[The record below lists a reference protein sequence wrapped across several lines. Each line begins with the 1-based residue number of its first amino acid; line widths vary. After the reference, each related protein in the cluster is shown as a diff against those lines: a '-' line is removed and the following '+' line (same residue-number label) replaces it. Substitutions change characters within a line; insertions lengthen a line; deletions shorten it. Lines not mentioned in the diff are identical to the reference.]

1 MSEHEKKLNEALMT
15 QFNDVSVGTD
25 GQKKKESVETLK
37 ILYELRMAQ
46 DKANQDSELKE
57 SEMVLKEKES
67 ELKEAEQKARIERE
81 ERELTLKET
90 QAEKETELKEKEL
103 EIKKLELAIKKSES
117 LMKKIEVGAGIGT
130 GVVGTYLYQ
139 RNVNKIYDFETKT
152 LKVVG
157 AQRALRYAQNL
168 EKLAIQGVR
177 IAVFKR

>member
-57 SEMVLKEKES
+57 SEMV
-67 ELKEAEQKARIERE
+67 
-81 ERELTLKET
+81 
-90 QAEKETELKEKEL
+90 LKEKEL

>member
-15 QFNDVSVGTD
+15 QFKDLSVGTD
-25 GQKKKESVETLK
+25 GQKKKESAETLD
-37 ILYELRMAQ
+37 ILYKLELAQ
-46 DKANQDSELKE
+46 EKQNAEIEFKE
-57 SEMVLKEKES
+57 SEMSLKEREMA
-67 ELKEAEQKARIERE
+67 LKEAEQKA
-81 ERELTLKET
+81 KE
-90 QAEKETELKEKEL
+90 EKEKQEMQLKIDQAKEEAENKKQELAIKER
-103 EIKKLELAIKKSES
+103 ELAIKKSES

-157 AQRALRYAQNL
+157 AQRALRYVQNL